1 MNATYRVSFD
11 KAGLEPQSVPDYEVR
26 AIEPVDTVPTASF
39 ARAGS
44 ARPAVFSTPPRFS
57 LPELRSPLAND
68 PLMSAGTPAKSELRL
83 LDPAGVVNGYSIKF
97 LLHVVSRRGYLL
109 MLRLNEDTAL

>member
-1 MNATYRVSFD
+1 MVQALDGINATYRVAFD

-26 AIEPVDTVPTASF
+26 AVEPVDTVPTASF
-39 ARAGS
+39 ARPGA

-68 PLMSAGTPAKSELRL
+68 PLMSAGTPAKSAGLRM
-83 LDPAGVVNGYSIKF
+83 LDQGGVVNGYSIKF
-97 LLHVVSRRGYLL
+97 LVHVVS
-109 MLRLNEDTAL
+109 